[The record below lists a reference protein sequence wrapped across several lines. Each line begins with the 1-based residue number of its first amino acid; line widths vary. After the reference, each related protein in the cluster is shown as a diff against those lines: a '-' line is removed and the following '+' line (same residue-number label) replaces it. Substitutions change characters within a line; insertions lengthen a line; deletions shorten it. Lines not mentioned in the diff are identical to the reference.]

1 MGRKEEHLTYGGRY
15 FAVGNGHTAAF
26 VVSFTTTVMLW
37 RVYTYRCG
45 EAMPAALAAVENQ
58 LTPYAASVT
67 PTGCHRHPPRR
78 DRRQARSIANM

>member
-1 MGRKEEHLTYGGRY
+1 LGRKEEHLTYGGRY

-26 VVSFTTTVMLW
+26 VVSFTTTVMLR

-58 LTPYAASVT
+58 LNTVR
-67 PTGCHRHPPRR
+67 GVRHPDELPSPP
-78 DRRQARSIANM
+78 AEA